1 MLDKIL
7 KLINIIGMLAMVF
20 GIPLA
25 GNILHFIYGE
35 KWSHESVVQAL

>member
-7 KLINIIGMLAMVF
+7 KLINIIGMLSIVF

-25 GNILHFIYGE
+25 GNILNVLYGE
-35 KWSHESVVQAL
+35 KWTHESVV